1 MKCKDKLAA
10 TRQRSFLS
18 PYLAMVGVYMLCLV
32 LLKVAEYFFL
42 DIAAAGGGK
51 VWVNA
56 IVYNL
61 IVAAWVALGT
71 GILYCLVRLLSQKA
85 ALWLTAIFFA
95 VLLTAEVALTV
106 YVAHNGFLL
115 GCELVAR
122 PLGETL
128 TAVRGAMGVVLP
140 LILVVGLMGGFAAL
154 ALWRARRPS
163 RGIWAVLGI
172 GVLLMLLSV
181 TFNMSHLVE
190 QQFAYY
196 IINKTHYLVSDSHKY
211 LKSAHEQ
218 REQASQ
224 IAYDEALLAEL
235 HATHPEWDSPIDPH
249 YPLERNT
256 PAGSFLSPYFRLSAT
271 EDETPAPNIVILLV
285 ESLGAEFMGSGA
297 MPFVD
302 SLAATGLYWP
312 NCLSATVRSYGAIPA
327 VTGSVGGPKSFQF
340 GIMPDHNSL
349 FSLLKT
355 AGYNTRAYYAGDFN
369 FDCVYEYLAAQQVD
383 YFSPLYNTF
392 IASPSR
398 DPQNWWG
405 YPDDTLFNFTL
416 RNLAQYSRQAKA
428 PQISLITTLTMHE
441 ELHLPDAARQREYEQ
456 RAARLPRPKA
466 GDRLASLYPAAILTD
481 DALRSFLHDYSQL
494 PGYENTLFV
503 ITGDHS
509 SGRQPDD
516 KLAFHHVPLILWS
529 PLVQRPATFRHI
541 VTHNDLA
548 PAIYRLLTTHYG
560 VPAQATVHWL
570 GDDLGPTPKTLLVV
584 NYVHTIQDIIYHHY
598 YYQSQE
604 GAIPETLYSIGP
616 DLQLQPCTEPAAL
629 NTCRRQLELMR
640 YLYSYTYHTNHL
652 TAHPVAAR
660 EYTTVFRSNL
670 SSDVIYAIPDP
681 IPDEMAPCECIILPT
696 TQLRKCEGYKTVRVT
711 IQADVAIKG
720 NLAMEQYPDLLFSH
734 WGNHYQQYSDLI
746 CKSLSHGNRL
756 NISKEFALS
765 TDNPNS
771 LQVVLKA
778 PSSDKNW
785 LPGSSVTL
793 SNTQILIEYG
803 K

>member
-1 MKCKDKLAA
+1 MKFKDKLVASS
-10 TRQRSFLS
+10 QKSIIS
-18 PYLAMVGVYMLCLV
+18 PYLAIVGVYMLCLV

-42 DIAAAGGGK
+42 DIAAAGGSK

-61 IVAAWVALGT
+61 IVASWVALGA
-71 GILYCLVRLLSQKA
+71 GLLYCLVRLLSQKT
-85 ALWLTAIFFA
+85 ALWLTALLYA
-95 VLLTAEVALTV
+95 VLLTAEAGLTL
-106 YVAHNGFLL
+106 YVSHNGFLL

-128 TAVRGAMGVVLP
+128 MAVKGAMGVVLP
-140 LILVVGLMGGFAAL
+140 VVLVVALMVGFVAL

-163 RGIWAVLGI
+163 CGIWLVLVV
-172 GVLLMLLSV
+172 GVLMILLSLI
-181 TFNMSHLVE
+181 FKMSHLMNE
-190 QQFAYY
+190 NYSYY
-196 IINKTHYLVSDSHKY
+196 IANKTHYLVADSFNY
-211 LKSAHEQ
+211 LKSAKS
-218 REQASQ
+218 SQ
-224 IAYDEALLAEL
+224 TAQIEFDEAALAEL
-235 HATHPEWDSPIDPH
+235 HATHPEWGNPIDPH
-249 YPLERNT
+249 YPLERTT
-256 PAGSFLSPYFRLSAT
+256 PNGTFIAPYFGLPTTDAGT
-271 EDETPAPNIVILLV
+271 QAPNIVIILV

-312 NCLSATVRSYGAIPA
+312 NCISATTRSYGAIPA
-327 VTGSVGGPKSFQF
+327 ITGSVGGPKSFQF

-349 FSLLKT
+349 FSLLKE

-369 FDCVYEYLAAQQVD
+369 FDCVYEYLTAQGTD
-383 YFSPLYNTF
+383 YLSPLYEEFT
-392 IASPSR
+392 ASPTR
-398 DPQNWWG
+398 DPKNWWG
-405 YPDDTLFNFTL
+405 YPDDTLFDYTIRDL
-416 RNLAQYSRQAKA
+416 TTYSRHAEA
-428 PQISLITTLTMHE
+428 PHISLITTLTMHE
-441 ELHLPDAARQREYEQ
+441 ELYLSDAAKQREYEQ
-456 RAARLPRPKA
+456 RAARLPRPQA

-481 DALRSFLHDYSQL
+481 DALRSFLHDYRQL

-509 SGRQPDD
+509 SGRQPND

-529 PLVQRPATFRHI
+529 PLIQRPATFRHT
-541 VTHNDLA
+541 VTHNDIA
-548 PAIYRLLTTHYG
+548 PAIYRLLTTRYG
-560 VPAQATVHWL
+560 VPAQSTVHWL

-584 NYVHTIQDIIYHHY
+584 NYVHSIHDIIYHNY
-598 YYQSQE
+598 YYQSKD
-604 GAIPETLYSIGP
+604 GIIPEMLYVIGP
-616 DLQLQPCTEPAAL
+616 DFKLRPCDEPAAL
-629 NTCRRQLELMR
+629 EYCRRQLELMR

-660 EYTTVFRSNL
+660 EYTTVSRNNL
-670 SSDVIYAIPDP
+670 PSDVIYAIPDP
-681 IPDEMAPCECIILPT
+681 IPEGMAPCECVILPT
-696 TQLRKCEGYKTVRVT
+696 TQLRKCEGYRTVRVT
-711 IQADVAIKG
+711 INADVTIEG
-720 NLAMEQYPDLLFSH
+720 NLSMDQHPDLIFSH

-746 CKSLSHGNRL
+746 CKSLSDDNRL

-778 PSSDKNW
+778 PGSDKNW